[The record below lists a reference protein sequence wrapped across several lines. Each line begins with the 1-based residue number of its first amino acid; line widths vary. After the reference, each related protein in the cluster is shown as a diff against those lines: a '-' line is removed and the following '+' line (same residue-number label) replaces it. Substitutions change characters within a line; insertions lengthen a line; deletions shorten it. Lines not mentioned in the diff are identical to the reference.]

1 MLRMAILLERKNN
14 MAHSR
19 DFDDPDLSL
28 PAEAVADDPRRAARI
43 LAMQFLHQLTVQNG
57 ASLELLDAFLD
68 QYSDHP
74 ETRRL
79 ARGWIRGAWQQRAVI
94 DEMIRSVS
102 DNWDLTRI
110 SRVDRSNLELAVYQ
124 LMFCP
129 DIPPK
134 AAINEAV
141 ELAKMFSTAQA
152 PAYINGVADAIW
164 KKLQNKPNLADPSV

>member
-1 MLRMAILLERKNN
+1 MAILLERKNN

-19 DFDDPDLSL
+19 DFDDLDWFP
-28 PAEAVADDPRRAARI
+28 PAEALADDPRRAARI
-43 LAMQFLHQLTVQNG
+43 LAMQFLHQLNVQNG
-57 ASLELLDAFLD
+57 ASLDLLDAFLD
-68 QYSDHP
+68 QYCNQPD
-74 ETRRL
+74 TRRL
-79 ARGWIRGAWQQRAVI
+79 AQRWIRGAWQQRTVI
-94 DEMIRSVS
+94 DQMIRSVS

-129 DIPPK
+129 DIPAK

-152 PAYINGVADAIW
+152 PGYVNGVLDAIW
-164 KKLQNKPNLADPSV
+164 KKLKNKPNLAGPIA

>member
-1 MLRMAILLERKNN
+1 MTQNN
-14 MAHSR
+14 MTHSS
-19 DFDDPDLSL
+19 DYDDPDWSL
-28 PAEAVADDPRRAARI
+28 GVEDAADPRRAARI
-43 LAMQFLHQLTVQNG
+43 LAMQFLHQLNVQNG
-57 ASLELLDAFLD
+57 ASLDLLDAFLD
-68 QYSDHP
+68 QYCDHP
-74 ETRRL
+74 DALRL
-79 ARGWIRGAWQQRAVI
+79 ARGWIRGAWQQRTVI

-129 DIPPK
+129 DIPAK

-152 PAYINGVADAIW
+152 PGYINGVVDAIW
-164 KKLQNKPNLADPSV
+164 KKNAKQTLNGNPDSSNE

>member
-1 MLRMAILLERKNN
+1 M

-19 DFDDPDLSL
+19 DFDDPDWSL
-28 PAEAVADDPRRAARI
+28 GAETVADDPRRAARI

-57 ASLELLDAFLD
+57 ASLDMLDAFLD
-68 QYSDHP
+68 QYCDHP
-74 ETRRL
+74 DTRNL
-79 ARGWIRGAWQQRAVI
+79 ARGWIRGAWQKREVI

-124 LMFCP
+124 LIFCP
-129 DIPPK
+129 DIPAK

-152 PAYINGVADAIW
+152 PGYINGVADAIW
-164 KKLQNKPNLADPSV
+164 KKNAKQTQNGRPSPAKE